1 MTGTAEPLEQ
11 NPKLWKALRDLSAG
25 QVAARDV
32 LLETLLAAPNPASA
46 LTELAVHEAGS
57 PAART
62 QLTAHHADPKWS
74 KWLPLHLQEYTA
86 VFPEDARFH
95 QPLSQALIDSGWAEA
110 HLRAL
115 QASEEGS
122 VQAARAL
129 GAELN
134 AIAEEAASLL
144 SRLPAMKTRLGGS
157 LHILQVQALTRAE
170 ALLGPLQ
177 GRKILEVGPQEGGL
191 LLELIRLGADAL
203 GIDLGPQIE
212 HPRLV
217 QGDFLHTALPGPFE
231 LIVATAV
238 FESSSCARGEP
249 DSDAKN
255 NSPAVLRRFH
265 ELTAPGGFVVLENVM
280 FPIPFSREEAE
291 AAGFEVPLSR
301 LPAINLRTGGRS
313 CVLRRT

>member
-1 MTGTAEPLEQ
+1 M
-11 NPKLWKALRDLSAG
+11 
-25 QVAARDV
+25 
-32 LLETLLAAPNPASA
+32 
-46 LTELAVHEAGS
+46 TELAVHEAGS
-57 PAART
+57 AAART

-86 VFPEDARFH
+86 VFPEDVRFH
-95 QPLSQALIDSGWAEA
+95 QPLPQALIDSGWAET

-115 QASEEGS
+115 QSGG

-129 GAELN
+129 VTELD

-144 SRLPAMKTRLGGS
+144 SRLPAMKARLGGS

-191 LLELIRLGADAL
+191 LLELIKLGADAL

-212 HPRLV
+212 HPRLI

-280 FPIPFSREEAE
+280 FPIPFSREEAK

-313 CVLRRT
+313 CVLRRI